1 MGAWGHKSFEND
13 DAVDFVATVGEVG
26 SPEPVVEA
34 LVIAEE
40 AEPNELDAPQ
50 ASEAIAAAE
59 IVAAMLGKPAEDFP
73 DGLEDFLAGAAPPTP
88 AFIKLAIKATKR
100 VLADSELKEL
110 WDEGDGGDQ
119 WRADVEGLLAR
130 LGDKPKKK

>member
-13 DAVDFVATVGEVG
+13 DAMDFVATLGEVG

-40 AEPNELDAPQ
+40 AEENQLEAPT
-50 ASEAIAAAE
+50 ACEAIAAAE
-59 IVAAMLGKPAEDFP
+59 IVAAMLGKPAEGFP
-73 DGLEDFLAGAAPPTP
+73 DGLEDFLTGAAPPTP
-88 AFIKLAIKATKR
+88 AFVKLAIKATKR

-110 WDEGDGGDQ
+110 WEEGDGGDA
-119 WRADVEGLLAR
+119 WRADVEALLAR
-130 LGDKPKKK
+130 LGDKPRKK